1 MKKWLGSAGVCIESG
16 RLLMVLQG
24 APDEEKRWS
33 VPSGGQEQGESS
45 EDCCIRE
52 VFEETGYLAEII
64 RPLFVKE
71 TEFSE
76 VGYFE
81 IKIAGGTPV
90 IQDPDGLIYDISW
103 IGAEEL
109 ECIPLC
115 FPEDREFLLKL
126 FGKQELLEEV

>member
-1 MKKWLGSAGVCIESG
+1 MKKWFGSAGVCIENG
-16 RLLMVLQG
+16 KLLMVLQG
-24 APDEEKRWS
+24 TPDEEKRWS

-76 VGYFE
+76 VGYFG
-81 IKIAGGTPV
+81 IKIAGGRPV

-103 IGAEEL
+103 IGTEEL
-109 ECIPLC
+109 ERIPLS
-115 FPEDREFLLKL
+115 FPEDRQFLLQL
-126 FGKQELLEEV
+126 LVNQELLEEV

>member
-1 MKKWLGSAGVCIESG
+1 M
-16 RLLMVLQG
+16 
-24 APDEEKRWS
+24 
-33 VPSGGQEQGESS
+33 
-45 EDCCIRE
+45 
-52 VFEETGYLAEII
+52 
-64 RPLFVKE
+64 KE

-76 VGYFE
+76 VSYFD

-90 IQDPDGLIYDISW
+90 IQDPDGLNDISW

-109 ECIPLC
+109 ESIPLC